1 MPPRLTL
8 RVDLGPGQ
16 SIGPGKVRLLDAVA
30 ETGSISSA
38 GRKLGMSYRRAWMLI
53 DDLNTS
59 FESKVV
65 STTLGGK
72 EGGGAKLTAF
82 GLDLVKR
89 YREIEADATKATKAN
104 VTFLAK
110 ALKPEKAAEKESAD
124 ATGTGA
130 GKKTRLSK

>member
-8 RVDLGPGQ
+8 RVDLGPGR
-16 SIGPGKVRLLDAVA
+16 SVGPGKMRLLDAIA

-38 GRKLGMSYRRAWMLI
+38 GRALGMSYRRAWMLI

-59 FESKVV
+59 FRRKVV

-82 GLDLVKR
+82 GLELVKR
-89 YREIEADATKATKAN
+89 YRAIESDAAKATRAN
-104 VTFLAK
+104 VAFLAR
-110 ALKPEKAAEKESAD
+110 ALRPDGAAAAAVKR
-124 ATGTGA
+124 
-130 GKKTRLSK
+130 TRLSR

>member
-1 MPPRLTL
+1 MSPRLTL

-72 EGGGAKLTAF
+72 E
-82 GLDLVKR
+82 V
-89 YREIEADATKATKAN
+89 
-104 VTFLAK
+104 
-110 ALKPEKAAEKESAD
+110 AAAPS
-124 ATGTGA
+124 
-130 GKKTRLSK
+130 